1 MQNCKK
7 DAMITKRAVVLDVTP
22 EEDMTENNN
31 LNESD
36 NIQIASFDPNLV
48 KDKKLERFLIS
59 LSVTGDGKI
68 EGSAAGRDVSG
79 DWNWID
85 GYFCRTLMWGERE
98 LKYNCQK
105 VTFDGRRLRFISDRG
120 AGQSASFALR

>member
-1 MQNCKK
+1 MILRRLEGIGTIKK
-7 DAMITKRAVVLDVTP
+7 FGFKFILFF
-22 EEDMTENNN
+22 
-31 LNESD
+31 L
-36 NIQIASFDPNLV
+36 IASPIIASETTISERPDFENLV

-59 LSVTGDGKI
+59 LSVTSDGKI
-68 EGSAAGRDVSG
+68 MGSAAGRDVSG
-79 DWNWID
+79 DWNWIE

>member
-1 MQNCKK
+1 MILRHLEGIGTIKK
-7 DAMITKRAVVLDVTP
+7 FGFKFVLFF
-22 EEDMTENNN
+22 
-31 LNESD
+31 L
-36 NIQIASFDPNLV
+36 IASPIIASETTISERPDFEKLV

-59 LSVTGDGKI
+59 LSVTVDGKI

>member
-1 MQNCKK
+1 MILRHLEGIGTIKK
-7 DAMITKRAVVLDVTP
+7 FGFKFILFF
-22 EEDMTENNN
+22 
-31 LNESD
+31 L
-36 NIQIASFDPNLV
+36 IASPIIASETTISERPDFENLV

-59 LSVTGDGKI
+59 LSVTSDGKI

>member
-1 MQNCKK
+1 MILRHLEGIGAIKK
-7 DAMITKRAVVLDVTP
+7 FGFKFILFF
-22 EEDMTENNN
+22 
-31 LNESD
+31 L
-36 NIQIASFDPNLV
+36 IASPIIASETTISERPDFENLV

-59 LSVTGDGKI
+59 LSVTDDGKI

>member
-1 MQNCKK
+1 MILRHLEGIATIKK
-7 DAMITKRAVVLDVTP
+7 FGFKFVLFF
-22 EEDMTENNN
+22 
-31 LNESD
+31 L
-36 NIQIASFDPNLV
+36 IASPIIASETTISERPDFEKLV